1 MKDGWK
7 KIGKPLIFTLTALA
21 VIGLFY
27 FFSRR
32 EIDNNEKIAADNEIT
47 KLISRDL
54 ELNYPSTP
62 KSVVALYSD
71 IISVLYKEDC
81 SEDQVEAL
89 AKQARGL
96 FDEELLQLNEYEGYM
111 DRLEA
116 ELKLYEDADR
126 YISGYEIEDGYN
138 IEYIKTKDDS
148 YARVAVKYYVREGKD
163 IKNVYEEYTLRED
176 EEGNWK
182 ILYWELTDASS
193 MEK

>member
-32 EIDNNEKIAADNEIT
+32 EIDNNEKIAADNVIT

>member
-32 EIDNNEKIAADNEIT
+32 EIDNNEKIAADNVIT

-111 DRLEA
+111 ARLEA

>member
-1 MKDGWK
+1 MKGGWK

-32 EIDNNEKIAADNEIT
+32 EIDNNEKIAADNAIT

>member
-1 MKDGWK
+1 MKGGWK

>member
-32 EIDNNEKIAADNEIT
+32 EIDNNEKIAADNVIT

-96 FDEELLQLNEYEGYM
+96 FDEELLQLNENEGYM
-111 DRLEA
+111 ARLEA

>member
-1 MKDGWK
+1 MKGGWK

-32 EIDNNEKIAADNEIT
+32 EIDNNEKIAADNAIT

-62 KSVVALYSD
+62 KSVVVLYSD

-182 ILYWELTDASS
+182 ILYWELTDATS

>member
-1 MKDGWK
+1 MKAGWK

-47 KLISRDL
+47 KIISRDL

>member
-1 MKDGWK
+1 MKAGWK

-32 EIDNNEKIAADNEIT
+32 EIDNNEKIGADNVIT
-47 KLISRDL
+47 MLISRDL

>member
-116 ELKLYEDADR
+116 ELKLYKDADR